1 MLREMKGRYSQRVR
15 RALSARGRRMARAR
29 WAKWRA
35 DVENRPEP
43 EPRMER
49 WHRFEYGIRD
59 RLTGEAHWQTL
70 VSVRQ
75 AAKALGLIVK
85 YCQ

>member
-1 MLREMKGRYSQRVR
+1 MLRNFQGVYSQRVK

-29 WAKWRA
+29 WSKWRA
-35 DVENRPEP
+35 DSANRPEP

-49 WHRFEYGIRD
+49 WCRFEFGVRD
-59 RLTGEAHWQTL
+59 KLNGEMHFRDL

-75 AAKALGLIVK
+75 AAKALGLILK
-85 YCQ
+85 FY